1 LESQEGGRMS
11 IRESESRKLSF
22 GRRVLYLIEDNYR
35 SVLVILG
42 FFLVW
47 EVLVRLFHVPE
58 VTLPTP
64 SNSLAHL
71 FFKQADANYHWAL
84 NIRIT
89 LTEFILAFL
98 ITSVSGI
105 TLSILIVWSRHAKN
119 ILMPVFIFINSLPVI
134 AIAPLIVIWMGYGI
148 TTNMFV
154 AFLVG
159 FFPVV
164 INTIT
169 GLDSIEEDLLDLIR
183 YLNASKLQIFVKIRI
198 PNSLPYIFSALKIC
212 ATMSIIGAIVGE
224 FVGSDK
230 GLGYVIINSKYIM
243 DLPPVFASL
252 IIISVSGGVLFLII
266 TVLERLL
273 MPWAF
278 TKERV

>member
-1 LESQEGGRMS
+1 MSEGKTGQRRPS
-11 IRESESRKLSF
+11 FKKRIGFIIR
-22 GRRVLYLIEDNYR
+22 DNYR
-35 SVLVILG
+35 SVLVIIG
-42 FFLVW
+42 FFLIW
-47 EVLVRLFHVPE
+47 EILVRVLQVPE

-71 FFKQADANYHWAL
+71 FFKQSDANYHWAA

-89 LTEFILAFL
+89 LTEFIASFV
-98 ITSVSGI
+98 ITSVAGI
-105 TLSILIVWSRHAKN
+105 ALSILIVWSRHAKDL
-119 ILMPVFIFINSLPVI
+119 LMPIFIFINSLPVI
-134 AIAPLIVIWMGYGI
+134 AIAPIILVWMGYGI
-148 TTNMFV
+148 TTNMLI
-154 AFLVG
+154 AFLVS

-164 INTIT
+164 INTIA

-183 YLNASKLQIFVKIRI
+183 YLHASKLQLFIKIRI

-230 GLGYVIINSKYIM
+230 GLGFVIINSKYIM

-252 IIISVSGGVLFLII
+252 IVISVSGGVLFLII

-278 TKERV
+278 TRERV

>member
-1 LESQEGGRMS
+1 MS
-11 IRESESRKLSF
+11 LRESESHKLSF

-89 LTEFILAFL
+89 LAEFILAFL

-105 TLSILIVWSRHAKN
+105 ALSILIVWSRHAKN

-164 INTIT
+164 IN
-169 GLDSIEEDLLDLIR
+169 
-183 YLNASKLQIFVKIRI
+183 
-198 PNSLPYIFSALKIC
+198 
-212 ATMSIIGAIVGE
+212 
-224 FVGSDK
+224 
-230 GLGYVIINSKYIM
+230 SKYIM

-273 MPWAF
+273 MPWVF
-278 TKERV
+278 TRERL